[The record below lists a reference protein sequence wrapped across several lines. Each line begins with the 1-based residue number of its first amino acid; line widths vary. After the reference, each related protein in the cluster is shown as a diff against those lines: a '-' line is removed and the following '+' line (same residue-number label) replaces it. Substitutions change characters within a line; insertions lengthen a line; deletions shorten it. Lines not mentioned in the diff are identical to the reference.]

1 MKLRKLL
8 YILSITTV
16 SWLGASVQAQA
27 DLAERFTSLTK
38 DSEWQLVSEA
48 LVDFTTHHTQG
59 MTKVGDTMFVS
70 AVEIVEST
78 ERYNELQNGYD
89 RSPGKGVGHLFKF
102 DLEGK
107 LLDSITLG
115 EGNIYHPGGIDYDG
129 RYIWVPV
136 AEYRPNSASIM
147 YRVDPQTMV
156 ATEVFRFPD
165 HIGGVVH
172 NPDSASLNA
181 VSWGSRRLY
190 TFTLDEALNVTNAE
204 QDPETLYTL
213 NKSYYI
219 DYQDCEYVGAN
230 QMLCSGL
237 SNYQILE
244 DGPSFPLGGI
254 DLVELDAMT
263 PTHQLP
269 ITLWT
274 KAEEPQVMTQNP
286 FYIETTRAGIRAY
299 FMPED
304 DSSHLFIYDI
314 AAAQ

>member
-1 MKLRKLL
+1 M
-8 YILSITTV
+8 
-16 SWLGASVQAQA
+16 
-27 DLAERFTSLTK
+27 
-38 DSEWQLVSEA
+38 SEA

-59 MTKVGDTMFVS
+59 MTKVGDTLFVS
-70 AVEIVEST
+70 AVEITEST
-78 ERYNELQNGYD
+78 ERYDEPQNGYD

-107 LLDSITLG
+107 LLDSLTLG

-172 NPDSASLNA
+172 NPGSASLNA

-204 QDPETLYTL
+204 QDPETLYTP
-213 NKSYYI
+213 NKSLYI
-219 DYQDCEYVGAN
+219 DYQDCQYVGAN

-237 SNYQILE
+237 SSYQILE

-254 DLVELDAMT
+254 ELVDLATST
-263 PTHQLP
+263 PVYQLP
-269 ITLWT
+269 VSLWT
-274 KAEEPQVMTQNP
+274 EAEEPQVMTQNP
-286 FYIETTRAGIRAY
+286 FYLETTQAGIRAY

-304 DSSHLFIYDI
+304 DRSHLFIYDV
-314 AAAQ
+314 ASTE